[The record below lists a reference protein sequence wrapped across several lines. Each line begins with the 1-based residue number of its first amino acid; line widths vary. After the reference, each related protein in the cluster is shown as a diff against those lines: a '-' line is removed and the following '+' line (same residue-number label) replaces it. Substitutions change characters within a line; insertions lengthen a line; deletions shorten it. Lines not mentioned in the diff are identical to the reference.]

1 MKKVP
6 VVREFMVTSLVTLRP
21 EQPIREAIEVL
32 LKNRIS
38 GAPVVDASGNLVGML
53 SEKDCLRVFANA
65 AFYNTDPGDVD
76 DYMSRS
82 VQSIEPEADLF
93 RAADAFL
100 KHSFRRL
107 PVVEN
112 GKMIGQISRRDV
124 LNASRQ
130 LADASPVAKP
140 WTDAKY
146 LTDEVKAALADKP
159 ASRDNAT

>member
-1 MKKVP
+1 MSKVP

-21 EQPIREAIEVL
+21 DLPIRQAIDIL

-38 GAPVVDASGNLVGML
+38 GAPVVDGEGNLIGML

-76 DYMSRS
+76 DYMARE
-82 VQSIEPEADLF
+82 VTTIEPEADLF
-93 RAADAFL
+93 KAADIFL

-107 PVVEN
+107 PVMEN
-112 GKMIGQISRRDV
+112 GKLVGQISRRDV
-124 LNASRQ
+124 LTASRQ
-130 LADASPVAKP
+130 MADASPVAKP

-146 LTDEVKAALADKP
+146 ITDEVKAALADKP
-159 ASRDNAT
+159 APPPA